1 MDYLTD
7 PALIMPILV
16 VTFHFLTAAGFWI
29 YFCRQMSSFEKGK
42 LFLVTNSW
50 LWEDA
55 IFFYLVQFHSS
66 LLTSMINLFAP

>member
-29 YFCRQMSSFEKGK
+29 YFCRQMSTFEKGK
-42 LFLVTNSW
+42 LFLVTNS
-50 LWEDA
+50 
-55 IFFYLVQFHSS
+55 YLVQFHLF
-66 LLTSMINLFAP
+66 LLASMINLFAP